1 MIDLPLR
8 STVSAPSGTGVVSRA
23 PALSM
28 RPSRTTTTESAT
40 GGAPVASISC
50 APTSA
55 TAPAPSGGGGLAA
68 AGERQSQSRRQ
79 QMKSF
84 HR

>member
-1 MIDLPLR
+1 MTVLPLR
-8 STVSAPSGTGVVSRA
+8 SSVSAPSGTGVASRG

-40 GGAPVASISC
+40 GGAPVASINC

-55 TAPAPSGGGGLAA
+55 RAPAPSGGGASPQPVSVRASPAA
-68 AGERQSQSRRQ
+68 SI
-79 QMKSF
+79 
-84 HR
+84 